1 MTSGAYRYIG
11 KATPRKDALELV
23 TGKAEFIDDVKR
35 PGMLHG
41 KVLRSPYPHASIR
54 EIDATAAEAL
64 PGVKA
69 VLTYKNVPDWKT
81 GIPRHVRV
89 LDRKVRYVGDA
100 VALVAAETEEQAW
113 EALERIQV
121 TYEKLP
127 GCMMRFPATSSPW
140 T

>member
-1 MTSGAYRYIG
+1 
-11 KATPRKDALELV
+11 
-23 TGKAEFIDDVKR
+23 
-35 PGMLHG
+35 MLHG
-41 KVLRSPYPHASIR
+41 KVLRSPYPHAYLR

-64 PGVKA
+64 PGVKS
-69 VLTYKNVPDWKT
+69 VLTCKKLPDWKT

-89 LDRKVRYVGDA
+89 LDRNVRYVGDA

-127 GCMMRFPATSSPW
+127 SVYDVEEAIQPQAPQLYEAFPRNLVPLDVKVFGPKSLS
-140 T
+140 